1 MKRIVLIAV
10 FTWLVVCSRAAT
22 ITYVVTSDDYLGGAG
37 SFNTIIT
44 QAAVDIT
51 NGHDVI
57 VNLNAPGLI
66 KTQAWLTGSSSF
78 FLSMQGSGSLIIQ
91 KDPSLPAS
99 NVQGFMFYNYD
110 PLNLPSSCRL
120 WIMGN
125 QSSNKHFI
133 IRNLKFKGFDYVM
146 WTVNNSLYNT
156 EISNCQFEDNIA
168 SIILTSP
175 QSNIQIKNNT
185 CTTSSPTVGGYFL
198 SLYIPLSGQAQ
209 STVTNNY
216 VNTPGASYGIV
227 METQNVSSISSAAQ
241 CTFHISNNT
250 FENMNIGINWRGLAQ
265 NNVYN
270 ASNLNVRVEN
280 NTMKNCNEGFDVYNP
295 FKTLVFDKN
304 TLLNNL
310 NDVLV
315 YLYNP
320 WNQTMTGNN
329 MGIDFIG
336 SNSLGLSTFN
346 SGNVFLGSNKA
357 GYSTFFIGDAYVNQ
371 PSSFFGSGVNLTG
384 LKLPGKVEVEY
395 MNPVSIQQNTIT
407 TNSTDKPIWL
417 KSLGNLMIDGPSI
430 SLANFT
436 SPTQISVTYQLN
448 GNQHLAANADFDV
461 EFFRADANGNLL
473 NFLGRQ
479 TVNSAG
485 LSTNQTYALTLP
497 AGVVFS
503 AGDKL
508 AATATSK
515 GNAGGATPRGTSMIT
530 MPLNCNAILT
540 APANSCLNSNTPFNA
555 VSLCGNPPTVLW
567 NFGDGSMS
575 ANNPV
580 THNYG
585 NTGVYT
591 VTLSTQFAGQGNPV
605 QTTQAVQIDPCQP
618 PQPCV
623 NCIGSFAPDPGN
635 YMLNLWVREDVSP
648 LPLTYNNAK
657 VRVSFTGSGA
667 TYLFGTNLQK
677 NKIIEG
683 WQRIEESFTIPAGA
697 THVNIELVNAGANG
711 AADVYFD
718 DIRIFPVDG
727 QMKTYVYD
735 PLTMRLSAVLDENNY
750 ATFYE
755 YDEEG
760 KLIRLKKETEKGIMT
775 IKESRESL
783 KKK

>member
-1 MKRIVLIAV
+1 MKRILLILV
-10 FTWLVVCSRAAT
+10 FVWMVVGSRAAT
-22 ITYVVTSDDYLGGAG
+22 ITHVVTSDDYLGGAG

-44 QAAVDIT
+44 QAAIDVS

-66 KTQAWLTGSSSF
+66 KTQPWLVGNNNF
-78 FLSMQGSGSLIIQ
+78 AIALQGSGSLIIQ

-99 NVQGFMFYNYD
+99 NVQGFQFYNYD
-110 PLNLPSSCRL
+110 PLNLPNNCVL
-120 WIMGN
+120 WVLGN
-125 QSSNKHFI
+125 ASTNKSLI

-146 WTVNNSLYNT
+146 WTQNNSLYNT
-156 EISNCQFEDNIA
+156 EISNCEFEDNLA
-168 SIILTSP
+168 SLILASP
-175 QSNIQIKNNT
+175 QSNILVRDNT
-185 CTTSSPTVGGYFL
+185 CYKSSPAMGGSYFL
-198 SLYIPLSGQAQ
+198 SLYIPLTGQAQ
-209 STVTNNY
+209 CTVTNNY
-216 VNTPGASYGIV
+216 VNLPGGQYGIL
-227 METQNVSSISSAAQ
+227 METQNTSPIASAAQ

-250 FENMNIGINWRGLAQ
+250 VENMDVGISWMGLAQ

-280 NTMKNCNEGFDVYNP
+280 NTLKNCNGGFMFFNP
-295 FKTLVFDKN
+295 YKTLVFDKN
-304 TLLNNL
+304 TLLNNK
-310 NDVLV
+310 NDVAV

-346 SGNVFLGSNKA
+346 SGNVFLGSNKT
-357 GYSTFFIGDAYVNQ
+357 GYSTFFISDVYFQTN
-371 PSSFFGSGVNLTG
+371 SFLGSGINITG

-395 MNPVSIQQNTIT
+395 INPVSIQQNTIT
-407 TNSTDKPIWL
+407 TNSVNQPIWL
-417 KSLGNLMIDGPSI
+417 KYSGNLMIDGPAI

-485 LSTNQTYALTLP
+485 LNTNQTYAVTLP
-497 AGVVFS
+497 VGVVFS

-540 APANSCLNSNTPFNA
+540 APANSCLNSNTAFNA

-635 YMLNLWVREDVSP
+635 YMLNLWVREDVNP

-667 TYLFGTNLQK
+667 TYVFGTNLQK

-683 WQRIEESFTIPAGA
+683 WQRIEEAFAIPAGA
-697 THVNIELVNAGANG
+697 THINIELVNAGASG

-718 DIRIFPVDG
+718 DIRIFPVEG

-760 KLIRLKKETEKGIMT
+760 KLIRVKKETERGVMT
-775 IKESRESL
+775 IKETRESL
-783 KKK
+783 KKQ